1 MALVEATDLVREYR
15 MGTESV
21 RALDGASLR
30 LDGGQF
36 VSVIGPS
43 GAGKSTLLHILGA
56 LDTPT
61 SGSIVVDGVELGSL
75 NDDAAS
81 EFRRH
86 RVGFIFQF
94 FNLVPT
100 LSAWENVA
108 LPKLL
113 DSTSLAAAKPRAVE
127 LMERVGLGGRI
138 DHRPAELSG
147 GQMQRVAI
155 ARSLIMDPKI
165 VLADEPTGNLD
176 SKTGED
182 VLELLAEVAHDRPD
196 RLVLMVT
203 HDAHAADFSDRVITV
218 RDGKVIDPS
227 EEGATIPATAAL
239 RPRVV
244 ASSATRAQDPLRPRV
259 VASSDMGAQDPRS
272 RDHALPVPGAPWMTG
287 PIPRVGDSGRHR
299 AE

>member
-1 MALVEATDLVREYR
+1 MALVEARDLVREYQ
-15 MGTESV
+15 MGTERV

-30 LDGGQF
+30 LEGGQF

-61 SGSIVVDGVELGSL
+61 SGSITVDGVDLGTL
-75 NDDAAS
+75 DDDGAS

-108 LPKLL
+108 LPMLL
-113 DSTSLAAAKPRAVE
+113 DSRSLAAAKPRAVE
-127 LMERVGLGGRI
+127 LMERVGLGNRI

-155 ARSLIMDPKI
+155 ARSLIMNPKI
-165 VLADEPTGNLD
+165 LLADEPTGNLD
-176 SKTGED
+176 SKTGAD
-182 VLELLAEVAHDRPD
+182 VLALLAEVAHDEPD

-203 HDAHAADFSDRVITV
+203 HADDAAEFSDRVITV
-218 RDGKVIDPS
+218 RDGKIHDLPPLPEPFGAAQEPS
-227 EEGATIPATAAL
+227 F
-239 RPRVV
+239 
-244 ASSATRAQDPLRPRV
+244 D
-259 VASSDMGAQDPRS
+259 GAQEPPIEGS
-272 RDHALPVPGAPWMTG
+272 PSQQAPGALWMTG
-287 PIPRVGDSGRHR
+287 PIPRIDGGGRHR
-299 AE
+299 AL